1 MADFRLCIV
10 LDCTGSMSAQLEALL
25 PTLQELMQV
34 FKLCGKS
41 IPISVLAYLDYCD
54 SWVTKYED
62 NLGKLESFIK
72 VSRTTPRNSIPTP

>member
-10 LDCTGSMSAQLEALL
+10 LDCTGSMSAQLDALL

-62 NLGKLESFIK
+62 KPDKLESFIK
-72 VSRTTPRNSIPTP
+72 VSNSTQRTSIPAP